1 MQRHYHL
8 AFADD
13 ALDTEWCFLF
23 TQLSPLLENEDL
35 ESCVTLPLASC
46 MVPNSHSERLTTCLE
61 HELTF

>member
-23 TQLSPLLENEDL
+23 TQLSPLLENKDL
-35 ESCVTLPLASC
+35 ESCVTTLSVLYGA
-46 MVPNSHSERLTTCLE
+46 HSERLTTCLE